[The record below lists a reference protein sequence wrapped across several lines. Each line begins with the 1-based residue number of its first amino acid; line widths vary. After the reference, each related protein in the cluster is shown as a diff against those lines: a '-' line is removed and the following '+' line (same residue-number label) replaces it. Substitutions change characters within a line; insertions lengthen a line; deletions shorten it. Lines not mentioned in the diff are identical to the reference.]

1 MADTINYIK
10 FVQNLER
17 KIAMAKDEVH
27 KKVLKDIMECVR
39 NSRETIN
46 TRPKF

>member
-17 KIAMAKDEVH
+17 KIAMAKDEAH
-27 KKVLKDIMECVR
+27 KKALKDIMECAR
-39 NSRETIN
+39 NSRETIS

>member
-17 KIAMAKDEVH
+17 KVAMAKDEAH
-27 KKVLKDIMECVR
+27 KKALKDIIECAR
-39 NSRETIN
+39 NSREVIN
-46 TRPKF
+46 ARPKF

>member
-17 KIAMAKDEVH
+17 KIAMAKDDAH
-27 KKVLKDIMECVR
+27 KKALMDIIECAR

-46 TRPKF
+46 TRPRL